1 VVVHA
6 AAAVHEDEDLGA
18 AAYARNLGLGFPK
31 PGESY
36 DDTEYRYGG
45 EYSPQ
50 PAGNLTEWISR

>member
-1 VVVHA
+1 VVIHA

-18 AAYARNLGLGFPK
+18 AAHARNLGLGFSETRQ
-31 PGESY
+31 GY

-50 PAGNLTEWISR
+50 PAGNLTEGISR